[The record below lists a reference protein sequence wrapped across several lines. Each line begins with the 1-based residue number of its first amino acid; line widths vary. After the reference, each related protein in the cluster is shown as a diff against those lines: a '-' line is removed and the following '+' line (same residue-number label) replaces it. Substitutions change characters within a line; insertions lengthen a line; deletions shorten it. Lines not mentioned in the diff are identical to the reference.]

1 MSRNVSILSVVAA
14 MLVTV
19 LVVVTVA
26 FAAQDDG
33 GGLGQEKVALCHKG
47 HTMTV
52 DALALAAHQG
62 HGDTEGA
69 CPTDTETPARTE
81 GTPAGDQY
89 GKVTLCHKDKNTL
102 TVGAPALA
110 AHQGHGDTE
119 GACPTDTETP
129 ARTEHTT
136 PDTAADDKGDEIAN
150 DATHDVMNGLPAGAD
165 VYGAS
170 AADTLHGTPYTDF
183 LQGGR
188 GPDRM
193 FGGGGKDYIDGVDG
207 IAGNDKLH
215 GDLGIDHC
223 VGDKGDTFEGCE
235 GNVVAVPVP
244 SASSA
249 PTEAGH

>member
-1 MSRNVSILSVVAA
+1 M
-14 MLVTV
+14 VTV
-19 LVVVTVA
+19 LAVVTVA

-33 GGLGQEKVALCHKG
+33 GGLGQAKVTLCHKG

-52 DALALAAHQG
+52 DAPTLAAHRR
-62 HGDTEGA
+62 HLDTEGA
-69 CPTDTETPARTE
+69 CPP
-81 GTPAGDQY
+81 
-89 GKVTLCHKDKNTL
+89 
-102 TVGAPALA
+102 
-110 AHQGHGDTE
+110 
-119 GACPTDTETP
+119 DTETP

-136 PDTAADDKGDEIAN
+136 RDTAADAKGDEIAN
-150 DATHDVMNGLPAGAD
+150 GATHDVMNGLPAGAD

-207 IAGNDKLH
+207 IAGTDTLN
-215 GDLGIDHC
+215 GSLGTDHC
-223 VGDKGDTFEGCE
+223 VGDKDDTFKGCE

-244 SASSA
+244 SATPA